1 MPDPAQGPISPELE
15 ELLAYRLARKA
26 LTVMAGMLTP
36 LVLVFGW
43 LGYDKY
49 TDLTDRLD
57 EATVETLARADTLK
71 VITDSLRLFV
81 NTQRAELA
89 YSSGY
94 ASREADLM
102 RARQEQ
108 LLSQFAQR
116 TADERVQLLRSVGD
130 AVGEANT
137 LAASVREA
145 ADSARRAAQFA
156 RRAEPLIDHLSAQY
170 ESTNQQAR
178 QALRIAEEASVQTVG
193 AGATRQLFGTP
204 FDIYF
209 SGITREV
216 LRDVTISRR
225 GGAKVEFEPRLRS
238 DQSLDIPHGDSIY
251 RISVVNILDIP
262 AGVFRLN
269 GSSRADA
276 ATFRITRIKA
286 PAGGGRASVV
296 GQLD

>member
-1 MPDPAQGPISPELE
+1 MADPISPELE
-15 ELLAYRLARKA
+15 ELLAYRLAKKA
-26 LTVMAGMLTP
+26 LLVMGGMLAP
-36 LVLVFGW
+36 VLVIAGF

-49 TDLTDRLD
+49 TDLTDSL
-57 EATVETLARADTLK
+57 EKATKETLARADTLK
-71 VITDSLRLFV
+71 ELADSLRVFV
-81 NTQRAELA
+81 HDQQKDLT
-89 YSSGY
+89 Y
-94 ASREADLM
+94 ASREADRM
-102 RARQEQ
+102 RDHQEAFI
-108 LLSQFAQR
+108 SQFVQR
-116 TADERVQLLRSVGD
+116 TSDERVELLRSVGQ
-130 AVGEANT
+130 AVDQANT
-137 LAASVREA
+137 LSTKVGES

-156 RRAEPLIDHLSAQY
+156 TRAEPLIDRLSAQY

-225 GGAKVEFEPRLRS
+225 GGAKVQFEPRLRS
-238 DQSLDIPHGDSIY
+238 DQSLDVPHGDSIY

-276 ATFRITRIKA
+276 ATFRITRMKA
-286 PAGGGRASVV
+286 PAGGGRASAE
-296 GQLD
+296 GKLD